1 MRRLG
6 MNAACNC
13 TGYGLPVVECM
24 RLGMAGLRTGSSTL
38 TGEEKSEQARPS
50 ELMGTDP
57 LLTECSLESK
67 IQERSSAVQTQN
79 SLILK

>member
-1 MRRLG
+1 
-6 MNAACNC
+6 
-13 TGYGLPVVECM
+13 M

-67 IQERSSAVQTQN
+67 IQELLSAVKTQN
-79 SLILK
+79 NLQSLGLILISVYSEINVLIE